1 MRDITF
7 AVIMAIGIVAMCLC
21 IARSIIE
28 IQDQGAQLHNAYW
41 PYSVEMQV
49 RDR

>member
-1 MRDITF
+1 
-7 AVIMAIGIVAMCLC
+7 MAIALALLAVWFIVICAKAIMDT
-21 IARSIIE
+21 
-28 IQDQGAQLHNAYW
+28 QPKYHGQLHNAYW

>member
-1 MRDITF
+1 MVIALALLAVWF
-7 AVIMAIGIVAMCLC
+7 IVVCAKAVIDTQPKHNG
-21 IARSIIE
+21 
-28 IQDQGAQLHNAYW
+28 QLHNAYW